1 MIATI
6 GRFFYLQT
14 IAVFFERQAEPA
26 PNSRTRLLQI
36 ETQRSRADRLPPAAL
51 VCGETGCREV
61 EVKILT
67 KPIRDLGP
75 GSARLKMVLF
85 IQLLDNQPHR
95 TQRHRCQNNQAAV

>member
-51 VCGETGCREV
+51 GG
-61 EVKILT
+61 LSPH
-67 KPIRDLGP
+67 PIREQGSCKSRLNVLAQIACLRLRSFVGKLGA
-75 GSARLKMVLF
+75 AR
-85 IQLLDNQPHR
+85 
-95 TQRHRCQNNQAAV
+95 